1 MATRFQVTIDC
12 AQPELLTRFWA
23 VALGYRVEDPPAGA
37 TRVRVLEE
45 AIDHFGVTMQDPEG
59 NEFCVH

>member
-23 VALGYRVEDPPAGA
+23 AALGHKIEDPPNGFETWTDYWRSIGRARRQARPG
-37 TRVRVLEE
+37 
-45 AIDHFGVTMQDPEG
+45 
-59 NEFCVH
+59 